1 MKLKSPNN
9 AEDLKYI
16 LDAIQFLAKFLP
28 NHSEKKTDRRRKL
41 EKERTTEMRR
51 SSRKNFIRIKQMFT
65 EEPCLAHYAKD
76 NENMIT
82 ATASQTGLG
91 NTLRQ
96 EQYNREIKPTAFGWM
111 IFKRYRIV
119 LLNH

>member
-1 MKLKSPNN
+1 
-9 AEDLKYI
+9 
-16 LDAIQFLAKFLP
+16 
-28 NHSEKKTDRRRKL
+28 
-41 EKERTTEMRR
+41 
-51 SSRKNFIRIKQMFT
+51 MFT

-91 NTLRQ
+91 ITLRQ

-111 IFKRYRIV
+111 IFERYRIV